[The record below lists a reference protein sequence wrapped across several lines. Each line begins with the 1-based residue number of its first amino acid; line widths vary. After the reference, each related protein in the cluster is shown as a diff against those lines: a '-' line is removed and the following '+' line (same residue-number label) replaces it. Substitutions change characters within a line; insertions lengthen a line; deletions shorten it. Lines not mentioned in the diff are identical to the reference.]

1 MVSLERELKV
11 ALKTGKIVFGSKEV
25 LKLIGM
31 GKGKL
36 VIMASNCPEFIKE
49 HIKYYAKLSGIPIYY
64 APYTSKELGEMCQRG
79 HMVASLVVLDEGESE
94 ILKLI
99 EQPG

>member
-11 ALKTGKIVFGSKEV
+11 ALRTGKIVIGSKEV
-25 LKLIGM
+25 LKLIGV

-36 VIMASNCPEFIKE
+36 VIIASNCPELIKE
-49 HIKYYAKLSGIPIYY
+49 QIEYYTKLSGIPVYY
-64 APYTSKELGEMCQRG
+64 APYTSRELGEMCQRG
-79 HMVASLVVLDEGESE
+79 HMVASLVVLDEGDSE

-99 EQPG
+99 E

>member
-1 MVSLERELKV
+1 MVNLERELKV
-11 ALKTGKIVFGSKEV
+11 ALRTGKIVIGSKEV
-25 LKLIGM
+25 LKLIGT

-36 VIMASNCPEFIKE
+36 IIIASNCPELIKE
-49 HIKYYAKLSGIPIYY
+49 QVEYYAKLSGIPVYY

-79 HMVASLVVLDEGESE
+79 HMVASLVVLDEGDSE

-99 EQPG
+99 E

>member
-11 ALKTGKIVFGSKEV
+11 ALRTGKVVIGSKEV
-25 LKLIGM
+25 LKLIGV

-36 VIMASNCPEFIKE
+36 VIIASNCPELIKE
-49 HIKYYAKLSGIPIYY
+49 QIEYYAKLSEIPVYY
-64 APYTSKELGEMCQRG
+64 APYTSRELGEMCQRG
-79 HMVASLVVLDEGESE
+79 HMVASLVVLDEGDSE

-99 EQPG
+99 E